1 MVTALRRRASRM
13 NVSSTGFRGCEEAA
27 TNGGVSPSLRAI
39 TLFKNNDIFV
49 LIYAIM
55 EQVPFP

>member
-1 MVTALRRRASRM
+1 M